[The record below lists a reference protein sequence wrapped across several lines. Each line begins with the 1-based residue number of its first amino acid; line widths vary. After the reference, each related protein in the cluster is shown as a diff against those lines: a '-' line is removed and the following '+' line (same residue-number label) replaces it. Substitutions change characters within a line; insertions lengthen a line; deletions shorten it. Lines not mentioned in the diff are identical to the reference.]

1 MLASNSQN
9 INRCSCECR
18 HPWHYQYTLQFKI
31 IASKAQIE
39 KQRENCEANILR
51 SNLFIMYDAFNV
63 LLWFLARA
71 SCKSKRKHWHTST
84 QTKAENSLA
93 GEKRFSWRFNEK
105 IPDFVLGINFPYAT
119 NHRDV
124 EACDGN
130 VTGSFSKRVKCF
142 RRVLNEPCDVI
153 YERIQHPSADKFMC
167 QLFSECGI
175 VQWLFI
181 HGTTGLQC
189 RTMARQIERERG
201 KASQKV
207 SQKQKTARLGG
218 TGRESSAL
226 RRYCASSR

>member
-1 MLASNSQN
+1 MKQIFCDRIYLLCMMPLMFCCDFWRGLPA
-9 INRCSCECR
+9 NRNE
-18 HPWHYQYTLQFKI
+18 
-31 IASKAQIE
+31 
-39 KQRENCEANILR
+39 
-51 SNLFIMYDAFNV
+51 
-63 LLWFLARA
+63 
-71 SCKSKRKHWHTST
+71 KHWHTST
-84 QTKAENSLA
+84 QTKAENSFA

-130 VTGSFSKRVKCF
+130 VTGSSSKRVKCF
-142 RRVLNEPCDVI
+142 RRVLNESCDVI

-201 KASQKV
+201 
-207 SQKQKTARLGG
+207 
-218 TGRESSAL
+218 
-226 RRYCASSR
+226 